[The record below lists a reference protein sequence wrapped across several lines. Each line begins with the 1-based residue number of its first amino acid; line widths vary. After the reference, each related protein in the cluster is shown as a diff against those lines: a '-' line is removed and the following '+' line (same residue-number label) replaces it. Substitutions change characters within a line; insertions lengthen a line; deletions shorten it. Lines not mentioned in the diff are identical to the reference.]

1 MRKYIRNKVIGQYI
15 YAKLLYIDNKEVSDL
30 RIFLKS
36 NGYTGGLKKKKY
48 LEKVGV
54 SQTYLTFIITA
65 EKEKSMQELRE
76 LCEKLKFFEFVQVLG
91 IIRKN
96 SVVSDETGSK
106 QEVSFSEENWY
117 KKVFFSQVVIFVM
130 WRKLLWSKKE
140 KESGVE

>member
-1 MRKYIRNKVIGQYI
+1 
-15 YAKLLYIDNKEVSDL
+15 
-30 RIFLKS
+30 
-36 NGYTGGLKKKKY
+36 
-48 LEKVGV
+48 VGV
-54 SQTYLTFIITA
+54 SETYLTFIITA

-130 WRKLLWSKKE
+130 WRKLMWSGKE

>member
-1 MRKYIRNKVIGQYI
+1 MR
-15 YAKLLYIDNKEVSDL
+15 
-30 RIFLKS
+30 
-36 NGYTGGLKKKKY
+36 
-48 LEKVGV
+48 V

-65 EKEKSMQELRE
+65 EKE
-76 LCEKLKFFEFVQVLG
+76 KFFEFVQVLG

-130 WRKLLWSKKE
+130 WSGKE
-140 KESGVE
+140 KESDVE

>member
-1 MRKYIRNKVIGQYI
+1 
-15 YAKLLYIDNKEVSDL
+15 
-30 RIFLKS
+30 
-36 NGYTGGLKKKKY
+36 
-48 LEKVGV
+48 
-54 SQTYLTFIITA
+54 
-65 EKEKSMQELRE
+65 MQELRE

-130 WRKLLWSKKE
+130 WRKLMWSRK
-140 KESGVE
+140 V